1 MDEIIRLIL
10 VNLEQVGLGML
21 LFLGA
26 YISNMGLGAYKSVK
40 IDGSSFDW
48 KLVGN
53 SVVKFIVLG
62 LSIALL
68 SVTTAVLPQFA
79 TFIGITIDAETL
91 STIDGVVIIGAFL
104 TATIRYITD
113 GIKKIKEVLGIGG

>member
-40 IDGSSFDW
+40 IDGKEKIDLRNWDKQSSTY
-48 KLVGN
+48 L
-53 SVVKFIVLG
+53 
-62 LSIALL
+62 IAFENN
-68 SVTTAVLPQFA
+68 P
-79 TFIGITIDAETL
+79 
-91 STIDGVVIIGAFL
+91 DGVNVTF
-104 TATIRYITD
+104 
-113 GIKKIKEVLGIGG
+113 EW